1 MRTSRAAAAVVL
13 LLVASSVAIVVS
25 RFNVTTDLGVFLPHG
40 ESVMER
46 VLMSQLDHGST
57 SNLVF
62 AGVSGPDSEVL
73 AELNRELSDRL
84 SSDPLF
90 VQVLNGERAMSE
102 ADRQWVMDNRYHL
115 TPADLEGKFTVEGLS
130 SALDDRLRG
139 LTSPLGALE
148 KQFMAR
154 DPTGEIISLLQQWQA
169 DFSAEDGP
177 AKLHGV
183 WFSREHDRSLMMIEL
198 ASSGLDLA
206 SQEAAV
212 RRIRSEFDAI
222 AAPGATLVMSGPS
235 VFSVE
240 TRDVITRDAK
250 VLSIIATT
258 AVALFL
264 LAAFRSLRLL
274 VLVLVPLACGVVAA
288 TAAVLLLFGNVH
300 GVTLAFGITLT
311 GVAVDYPIHFFSHL
325 RGGRARA
332 EESIRTIW
340 PTLALGVVS
349 TIIAYVVLVL
359 SEFTGLQQLGLFT
372 VVGLLV
378 AAAVTRWVLP
388 FLVPRELRLGRGLTG
403 VHALLCRAGAVVSGK
418 GAWSLL
424 LIPLSLLLVATSDT
438 ALRNLDVDSL
448 SPIGQERRDE
458 DRALRE
464 DLGFWYGGKLAVVV
478 APSAEKA
485 LQRSEALAS
494 DLDGLIESGAIE
506 RYDMAATFLPS
517 QSRQQRQLDAIPP
530 REELRARLDAALDDT
545 PFRKDVFDPFVEQ
558 ASEARESDPLTI
570 ASLSDSQMGERLKAL
585 LFEEDGLW
593 IAPVLL
599 HGVEDE
605 STLSSLNRDYDDGT
619 QVLYMNIKARATQI
633 LAAALDQVVP
643 LLGFGV
649 LAIYLLLAASY
660 RDLVR
665 PLRVLFPTISA
676 VAVTLAILNLS
687 GVSLTLMHL
696 VSMLLIVGLGLDY
709 ALFYNRL
716 SEDADEWHTTFKAL
730 WVSSFTTVMVFGILV
745 YSNTPPLQAIGL
757 TVGIGA
763 LFCLVFGACWTRR
776 KPPKQASG
784 ESARPAGRVRL
795 TTNDQP

>member
-1 MRTSRAAAAVVL
+1 MTTSRAAAAAVL
-13 LLVASSVAIVVS
+13 LLVASSIAVVVS

-62 AGVSGPDSEVL
+62 AGIAGADSEAL
-73 AELNRELSDRL
+73 AELNRALAERL
-84 SSDPLF
+84 SSDSHF

-102 ADRQWVMDNRYHL
+102 ADRQWVMDNRYLL
-115 TPADLEGKFTVEGLS
+115 TPSSLEGKFTEEGLAR
-130 SALDDRLRG
+130 ALDDRLRG

-154 DPTGEIISLLQQWQA
+154 DPTGEIINLLQQWQA

-177 AKLHGV
+177 AKQHGV
-183 WFSREHDRSLMMIEL
+183 WFSQDGERTLMMIEL
-198 ASSGLDLA
+198 ASSGLDLGA
-206 SQEAAV
+206 QETAV
-212 RRIRSEFDAI
+212 RRIRSEFDAL
-222 AAPGATLVMSGPS
+222 ASASAELVLSGPS

-274 VLVLVPLACGVVAA
+274 VLVLVPLASGVVAA
-288 TAAVLLLFGNVH
+288 SAAVLLLFGNIH

-325 RGGRARA
+325 KGGRARA

-388 FLVPRELRLGRGLTG
+388 FLVPGELRLGRGLPG
-403 VHALLCRAGAVVSGK
+403 VHGLLCRAGSVVSGK

-424 LIPLSLLLVATSDT
+424 LIPLCVLLVATSNT
-438 ALRNLDVDSL
+438 PLRNLDVDSL
-448 SPIGQERRDE
+448 SPIGQARRDE
-458 DRALRE
+458 DRALRA

-478 APSAEKA
+478 GPAAEKV

-494 DLDGLIESGAIE
+494 DLDALVEAGAIE
-506 RYDMAATFLPS
+506 RYDMAASFLPS
-517 QSRQQRQLDAIPP
+517 QSRQRRQLDAIPP
-530 REELRARLDAALDDT
+530 RDELRARLDKALDGT
-545 PFRKDVFDPFVEQ
+545 PFRRNVFDPFVEQ
-558 ASEARESDPLTI
+558 ASEARERDPLTI
-570 ASLSDSQMGERLKAL
+570 ESLSESQMGERLKAL

-599 HGVEDE
+599 HGVDDE
-605 STLSSLNRDYDDGT
+605 STLASLNRQYDDGT

-633 LAAALDQVVP
+633 LATALDQVVP
-643 LLGFGV
+643 LLGVGV
-649 LAIYLLLAASY
+649 LAIYLLLAVSY
-660 RDLVR
+660 RDAIR
-665 PLRVLFPTISA
+665 PLRVLFPTLSA

-696 VSMLLIVGLGLDY
+696 VSLLLIVGLGLDY

-716 SEDADEWHTTFKAL
+716 SDDADEWHTTFKAL

-763 LFCLVFGACWTRR
+763 LFCLLFGACWTRR
-776 KPPKQASG
+776 KPPPTASSG
-784 ESARPAGRVRL
+784 
-795 TTNDQP
+795 